1 MPFPIDKIDRLGNY
15 DGTWSL
21 GVRCL
26 CCGHA
31 RLIPA
36 IFLIRLFGRETRL
49 ATVAPRLYCSRC
61 RGRGCACAG
70 KDLEAQVW
78 IPR

>member
-21 GVRCL
+21 GVRCR
-26 CCGHA
+26 CCEHA

-36 IFLIRLFGRETRL
+36 LFLIRLFRREARL
-49 ATVAPRLYCSRC
+49 ANLVPRLYCSRC
-61 RGRGCACAG
+61 KGRGCLCAG
-70 KDLEAQVW
+70 KDFEAQVW